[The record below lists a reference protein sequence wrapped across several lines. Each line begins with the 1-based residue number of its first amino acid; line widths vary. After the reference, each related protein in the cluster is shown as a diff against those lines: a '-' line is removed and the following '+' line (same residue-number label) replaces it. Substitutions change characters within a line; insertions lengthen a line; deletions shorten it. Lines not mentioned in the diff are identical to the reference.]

1 MCIDLEKSE
10 KIGKEIQMLGSL
22 ALGAAFDAADDSL
35 RILYL
40 ALEGEDIARVVA
52 AGDSLSELRR
62 ELAAAGLVDSD
73 E

>member
-1 MCIDLEKSE
+1 
-10 KIGKEIQMLGSL
+10 MLSSL
-22 ALGAAFDAADDSL
+22 ALGALFDAADDTL

-40 ALEGEDIARVVA
+40 ALEGEDVSKIVA

-62 ELAAAGLVDSD
+62 ELAAAGLVESD